1 MPNQRG
7 SAFKMLKGVKKYK
20 DKTVCKTMENNIE
33 QQTVKSSNENEDD
46 KTNIKTN
53 IKEWI
58 KIDCEIK
65 RLKKEK
71 KNITENLVQVMKK
84 NGIDCYEIKDG
95 CIMYKENIV
104 KKPINSK
111 SLLLTLQNY
120 YTDQN
125 QNIDV
130 EELSKYILENR
141 EKQTKDTIKYKV

>member
-1 MPNQRG
+1 
-7 SAFKMLKGVKKYK
+7 
-20 DKTVCKTMENNIE
+20 MENIIE
-33 QQTVKSSNENEDD
+33 QQTENSNNENEDD
-46 KTNIKTN
+46 KINLKNN

-65 RLKKEK
+65 QLKIETKERNNK
-71 KNITENLVQVMKK
+71 KKIITENLVQVMKK
-84 NGIDCYEIKDG
+84 NAIDCFEIKDG
-95 CIMYKENIV
+95 CIVYKKSIV

-141 EKQTKDTIKYKV
+141 EKQTKETIKYKI